1 MLCDC
6 YFPTNC
12 VESNL
17 VQTQKRQLA
26 VRRSKPHSGDSF
38 PALGGSSVAKQRI
51 ASGATLCVLLL
62 LWCSTT
68 SAQSRPPSATQQI
81 QPNRSV
87 DVPSLLSKA
96 EAARLD
102 NENRLKTAS
111 GKAQLRSEILLAE
124 AEKPLVVTD
133 ATMTINY
140 DAPNFAILIDHH
152 RRMREVANDRSSASR
167 RWEVAEKRKVLV
179 IFDGEAL
186 YSIDWDR
193 TGNCSGEIYFAFSR
207 QQVLR
212 SAGFP
217 FEHPVHIWR
226 EALNLSK
233 IKPSRTRIIPRVSG
247 GFMAI
252 EKMASYDT
260 RFFLFDR
267 FGYDLRRVSTQRLDS
282 GIPIREYTLHWEE
295 ADDNVFFL
303 KEFAHTRTR
312 MKENPLTREQD
323 FESETTTS
331 VRFDE
336 IAINADLPSDAFRLA
351 TYGVPAGTRFVD
363 KRRRSQRNRG
373 LLEFDGSKFV
383 EVPSD
388 K

>member
-1 MLCDC
+1 MFDRKTRWVKFCFVGQCDA
-6 YFPTNC
+6 
-12 VESNL
+12 
-17 VQTQKRQLA
+17 KRKLHLA
-26 VRRSKPHSGDSF
+26 SVVTII
-38 PALGGSSVAKQRI
+38 AL
-51 ASGATLCVLLL
+51 ASIGY
-62 LWCSTT
+62 
-68 SAQSRPPSATQQI
+68 PSAACAQPTQTLFAPRAQAAGAM
-81 QPNRSV
+81 
-87 DVPSLLSKA
+87 DVQSLLSAA

-102 NENRLKTAS
+102 NEDRLKTAR
-111 GKAQLRSEILLAE
+111 GKAQLRSEILLADY
-124 AEKPLVVTD
+124 EKPLVVTD

-140 DAPNFAILIDHH
+140 DAPNFAILIDHQ
-152 RRMREVANDRSSASR
+152 RRMREVANDRSSSSR
-167 RWEVAEKRKVLV
+167 RWEVAAQRKVLV
-179 IFDGEAL
+179 VFDGEAL
-186 YSIDWDR
+186 YSIEWDR
-193 TGNCSGEIYFAFSR
+193 TGNCSGEIFFAFSR

-217 FEHPVHIWR
+217 FEHPIHIWR

-295 ADDNVFFL
+295 AEDGVFFL

-331 VRFDE
+331 VRFDQL
-336 IAINADLPSDAFRLA
+336 AVNTDLPDNTFRLA

-373 LLEFDGSKFV
+373 LLEFNGNEFV
-383 EVPSD
+383 EVAD
-388 K
+388 DE